1 MYVIPYKI
9 STHARYLPVQ
19 RSAFLGLN
27 GQSEHSSPD
36 VGPVHVSSLAQWA
49 MRDADPVR
57 VLHIIPLLGFFP
69 FSCSQ

>member
-1 MYVIPYKI
+1 MYVIPYQI
-9 STHARYLPVQ
+9 STHNKYLPVQ
-19 RSAFLGLN
+19 RSASLGRN

-49 MRDADPVR
+49 MRDADPVG